1 MNFLTTMNGHKPF
14 KQILLMLTPV
24 LLILTLT
31 GCQAIKETFG
41 KEYRQ
46 IDDAF
51 EQLEADIALTVDEYI
66 AEKNLTNAEQA
77 EAKMYFD
84 QIVAQLHVAR
94 DEMKNGVQ
102 LWDDFQKEL
111 GTNMSMDAYIEQCI
125 ADARVEIN
133 DAIKEATNGTVTL
146 KSAKV
151 DRGFIGTIWHFIRN
165 HWLISLIILG
175 IIGAIWEFVED
186 KFSEWRGRKS
196 TAQ

>member
-1 MNFLTTMNGHKPF
+1 MDFLITTNGRKSF

-31 GCQAIKETFG
+31 GCQTIKETFG
-41 KEYRQ
+41 KEYRR

-51 EQLEADIALTVDEYI
+51 EQLEADLTLTVEEYT

-77 EAKMYFD
+77 EVNMYFD
-84 QIVAQLHVAR
+84 QIIAQLHVAKE
-94 DEMKNGVQ
+94 DMKNGVR

-111 GTNMSMDAYIEQCI
+111 GTNMSVDAYVEQCI

-133 DAIKEATNGTVTL
+133 NAIKEATNGTVTL

-151 DRGFIGTIWHFIRN
+151 DRGPIGTIWHFIRN

-186 KFSEWRGRKS
+186 KFSEWRERKS